1 MSTRIVR
8 TMLVAVP
15 LLIIA
20 MVGALGYVAAQ
31 AKPGNYI
38 SGKDDLGS
46 APAWTLTDQNGK
58 TVSSAAFQD
67 KVQVVTYL
75 FPYCTTFCPA
85 ETHVLA
91 ELEAD
96 LRSAGLNGKRVQM
109 VAFNVDPENTGPKQ
123 MRTFLQQYGV
133 SPADP
138 SWTYVTGSLTD
149 IQHVVQN
156 GYGVYFEKILRT
168 QEAKDI
174 VREKQLGEYTPE
186 PEVANPM
193 YNAVKPVY
201 DIVHN
206 DQIDVVAPGGRIAK
220 IFSAGASVSETDL
233 YQAVQHAISD
243 R

>member
-15 LLIIA
+15 LLIIGI
-20 MVGALGYVAAQ
+20 VGSLGYVAAQ
-31 AKPGNYI
+31 AKPGNYV
-38 SGKDDLGS
+38 SGQLDLGT
-46 APAWTLTDQNGK
+46 APDWTLTDQNGK
-58 TVSSAAFQD
+58 TVSSAEFQD
-67 KVQVVTYL
+67 KVMVVTYL

-109 VAFNVDPENTGPKQ
+109 VAFNVDPEATGPAQ
-123 MRTFLQQYGV
+123 MRAFLQQYGV

-138 SWTYVTGSLTD
+138 GWSYVTGSLAD

-168 QEAKDI
+168 DEAAQIAK
-174 VREKQLGEYTPE
+174 EKKLGTYTPE
-186 PEVANPM
+186 PEVANPLFDK
-193 YNAVKPVY
+193 AKPNY

-206 DQIDVVAPGGRIAK
+206 DQIDVVAPGGKISK

-233 YQAVQHAISD
+233 YAAVQQAITA

>member
-1 MSTRIVR
+1 MSTRVVR
-8 TMLVAVP
+8 ALLIAVP
-15 LLIIA
+15 LLILT
-20 MVGALGYVAAQ
+20 MTGALGYVAAQ
-31 AKPGNYI
+31 GRPGNYV
-38 SGKDDLGS
+38 SGRTDLGS
-46 APAWTLTDQNGK
+46 APEWTLTDQNGR

-67 KVQVVTYL
+67 KVQVVTFL
-75 FPYCTTFCPA
+75 FPYCTSFCPG

-96 LRSAGLNGKRVQM
+96 LKTAGLNGKRVQM
-109 VAFNVDPENTGPKQ
+109 VAFNVDPAGTGQQQ

-133 SPADP
+133 SPTDP
-138 SWTYVTGSLTD
+138 SWTYVTGSLTE
-149 IQHVVQN
+149 IQNVVRS

-168 QEAKDI
+168 DEAAQ
-174 VREKQLGEYTPE
+174 VAREKQLGTYTPD
-186 PEVANPM
+186 PEVKNPLFD
-193 YNAVKPVY
+193 AAKPDY

-233 YQAVQHAISD
+233 YEAVQHAITD

>member
-1 MSTRIVR
+1 MSIRVVR
-8 TMLVAVP
+8 TLLVAVP

-20 MVGALGYVAAQ
+20 MAAGLGYVAAQ
-31 AKPGNYI
+31 AKPGNYV
-38 SGKDDLGS
+38 SQLDDLGS
-46 APAWTLTDQNGK
+46 APSWTLTDQNGN
-58 TVSSAAFQD
+58 TVSSSAFQD

-96 LRSAGLNGKRVQM
+96 LKTAGLNGKRVQM
-109 VAFNVDPENTGPKQ
+109 VAFNVDPQATGPKQ
-123 MRTFLQQYGV
+123 MREFLQQYGV
-133 SPADP
+133 NPSDP

-149 IQHVVQN
+149 IQHVVRD

-168 QEAKDI
+168 TEAQDI
-174 VREKQLGEYTPE
+174 VKEKALGEYTPE
-186 PEVANPM
+186 PVVANPL
-193 YNAVKPVY
+193 YSAVKPNY

-233 YQAVQHAISD
+233 YEAVQHAITD

>member
-1 MSTRIVR
+1 MSTRVVR

-20 MVGALGYVAAQ
+20 IVGSLGYVAAQ
-31 AKPGNYI
+31 AKPGNYV
-38 SGKDDLGS
+38 SGRLDLGT

-58 TVSSAAFQD
+58 TVSSADFQN
-67 KVQVVTYL
+67 KVMVVTYL
-75 FPYCTTFCPA
+75 FPYCTTFCPS

-109 VAFNVDPENTGPKQ
+109 VAFNVDPEATGPAQ

-133 SPADP
+133 SPSDP
-138 SWTYVTGSLTD
+138 GWSYVTGSLAD

-168 QEAKDI
+168 DEAKQI
-174 VREKQLGEYTPE
+174 AREKQLGTYTPE
-186 PEVANPM
+186 PEVANPLFDL
-193 YNAVKPVY
+193 AKPDY

-206 DQIDVVAPGGRIAK
+206 DQIDVVAPGGKISK
-220 IFSAGASVSETDL
+220 IFSAGAAVSETDL
-233 YQAVQHAISD
+233 YAAVQQAVTA